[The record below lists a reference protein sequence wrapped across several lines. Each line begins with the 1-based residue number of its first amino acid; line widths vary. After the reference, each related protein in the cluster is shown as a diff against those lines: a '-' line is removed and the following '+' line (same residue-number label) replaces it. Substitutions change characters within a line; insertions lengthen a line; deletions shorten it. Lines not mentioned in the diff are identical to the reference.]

1 VSTAI
6 APIPFITTIVV
17 RFSALIPTGV
27 PAESDTTKGTGVCS
41 AAPHF
46 SQKMRPLPAKAPHR
60 EQVALGVLMNR
71 KQLSYSQ
78 PRFVGETRQ
87 CHNRALFLR
96 RRPCQFPLLRFSSK
110 MRYGS
115 RTAPE
120 FRNLFFQRHSYTQ
133 ATCNGP
139 TIFERRDELPAMM
152 PRRSIQGR
160 SSSPFLPAQRT

>member
-1 VSTAI
+1 MKMSNRGQARE
-6 APIPFITTIVV
+6 FTTEYE
-17 RFSALIPTGV
+17 FL
-27 PAESDTTKGTGVCS
+27 
-41 AAPHF
+41 
-46 SQKMRPLPAKAPHR
+46 
-60 EQVALGVLMNR
+60 VLDN
-71 KQLSYSQ
+71 
-78 PRFVGETRQ
+78 RQ

-152 PRRSIQGR
+152 PRTKRYCALSCV
-160 SSSPFLPAQRT
+160 SMPSPL